1 VFITMRSGAV
11 DAVISNILSDGTE
24 VKTPASIERNVQ
36 GREGDFADP
45 SKFDYR
51 LRASSKLVGTAGAA
65 GSFSK
70 EDRPA
75 SEYRHM
81 AAPDELVDLT
91 ELTPLSPGAFQR
103 LAR

>member
-1 VFITMRSGAV
+1 MRSGAV
-11 DAVISNILSDGTE
+11 DAVISNNILVGRGSME

-36 GREGDFADP
+36 ARGGDFADP

-70 EDRPA
+70 EDRPS

-81 AAPDELVDLT
+81 AAPDKLVDLT